1 MRKSLGFIGGGKET
15 RLLLHGFN
23 NRKVKFRRII
33 VADPNPIVFERLRND
48 FPNIRAESVSIAASQ
63 DIIFLSLDQNMIMDT
78 LGLISNEFEENAIVI
93 SLVPDVNFAKLAMR
107 LNNVTRIA
115 RVLPSSAAYINEAYI
130 PLSFSPGF
138 PISDKE
144 YVLKLFSHLGKAI
157 EVPEDKL
164 QTYATMAALVPAYF
178 WYQWKELINMGR
190 DLGLTENETV
200 DFLSETVISSLHLN
214 HSSGLSEEQVTDLL
228 PVNPVEENDFEIR
241 ETHKRRLIDLYR
253 RFKPEL
259 IESSLITGRI

>member
-1 MRKSLGFIGGGKET
+1 
-15 RLLLHGFN
+15 
-23 NRKVKFRRII
+23 
-33 VADPNPIVFERLRND
+33 
-48 FPNIRAESVSIAASQ
+48 
-63 DIIFLSLDQNMIMDT
+63 
-78 LGLISNEFEENAIVI
+78 
-93 SLVPDVNFAKLAMR
+93 
-107 LNNVTRIA
+107 
-115 RVLPSSAAYINEAYI
+115 
-130 PLSFSPGF
+130 
-138 PISDKE
+138 
-144 YVLKLFSHLGKAI
+144 
-157 EVPEDKL
+157 
-164 QTYATMAALVPAYF
+164 
-178 WYQWKELINMGR
+178 MGR